1 MKKCKKVQLCHSH
14 LNIIGDSEAEF
25 LKNLLKGRSKGL
37 ISMDML
43 HKDYNA
49 YIQAKK
55 AMIKER
61 LGYDNDTEVTDQH
74 AVSFH

>member
-1 MKKCKKVQLCHSH
+1 
-14 LNIIGDSEAEF
+14 
-25 LKNLLKGRSKGL
+25 
-37 ISMDML
+37 MDML